1 LYAFDGRAA
10 AAYAVDTGAASCGCC
25 VCWDAEAIAADAVR
39 IGASAVVARDAA
51 VYAVSARATA
61 VGTWDDAVDYGH
73 AGTAAVNARVER
85 AAAVK
90 AVRAR
95 IAGEY
100 AVSTGS
106 AAVVIWA
113 LQMSLCLL
121 WV

>member
-1 LYAFDGRAA
+1 MYAFDGRAA
-10 AAYAVDTGAASCGCC
+10 AAYAVDTGAAACGCC
-25 VCWDAEAIAADAVR
+25 VSWDAEANAVNAVR
-39 IGASAVVARDAA
+39 IGASAVDALD
-51 VYAVSARATA
+51 AVSARATA
-61 VGTWDDAVDYGH
+61 LGTRDDAMDYGH
-73 AGTAAVNARVER
+73 AGTAAVNTRVER

-90 AVRAR
+90 AVGAR
-95 IAGEY
+95 IAAEY